1 MEDNPFIARHGF
13 YKNMIHLAKWTFTIA
28 LFKESVKLIKS
39 GRFLTLYGPFKIGKK
54 HSVKVIIFLIIH

>member
-1 MEDNPFIARHGF
+1 MEDSPFIARHGF

-54 HSVKVIIFLIIH
+54 HMCQSNYFLIIH